1 MNTQPFFLQNTMSAP
16 YVAPYGGLLTRT
28 LDEEKDREA
37 KIKEQE
43 VEVRVNDHT
52 ETIRPE
58 ALHIRGV
65 DSLATDD
72 LKSFIDYYV
81 NYEEVDDPEAPYQ
94 ERSEDRKITFRIQWV
109 NDTSVNVIFKDHAD
123 SRAALSALS
132 ITLANPNASVAPSD
146 EPNGFSQEYLSDIVQ
161 ERETKSYSHSI
172 KFHKAQKKLK
182 LIRENDL
189 FANKDVEKPADDAGM
204 DEDESAAI
212 LYIRQAFHSDRKV
225 KNAAAYSRYYLLHG
239 EPERRPKD
247 RYRQRESKPTSG
259 RGNRL
264 RSRPSGDDDLFAHK
278 LGSSSSNGNDGEDD
292 LFASKM
298 RTRERSPVRDRSRS
312 PMRD

>member
-1 MNTQPFFLQNTMSAP
+1 MNTQPFFLQNIMSAP
-16 YVAPYGGLLTRT
+16 YVAPYGGLMTRT

-52 ETIRPE
+52 EILRPE

-72 LKSFIDYYV
+72 LKSFVHYYL
-81 NYEEVDDPEAPYQ
+81 NYQEVDDAESPYQ
-94 ERSEDRKITFRIQWV
+94 QRPEEERVTFRIQWV
-109 NDTSVNVIFKDHAD
+109 NDTSVNVIFKDHAG
-123 SRAALSALS
+123 SRAALAALS
-132 ITLANPNASVAPSD
+132 ITPSNPNIEGPVSD
-146 EPNGFSQEYLSDIVQ
+146 ELTGFSKEYLSDIVQ
-161 ERETKSYSHSI
+161 ERETKSYSQSI
-172 KFHKAQKKLK
+172 RFHKEQKRLK

-189 FANKDVEKPADDAGM
+189 FANKDVEKPSEETGM

-212 LYIRQAFHSDRKV
+212 LYIRQAFHSDKKV
-225 KNAAAYSRYYLLHG
+225 KNAAAQSRYYLLHG
-239 EPERRPKD
+239 EPERRPKN
-247 RYRQRESKPTSG
+247 RYRQRESAPTSA
-259 RGNRL
+259 RGNHK
-264 RSRPSGDDDLFAHK
+264 RSRPAGDDDLFAHK
-278 LGSSSSNGNDGEDD
+278 LGRGARDNDDEGD

-298 RTRERSPVRDRSRS
+298 RARERSPVRDRSRS